1 MPEKVL
7 FDVNVILD
15 VLESREPHIA
25 NSGPALRMAET
36 GQIHGCLSASSVDTL
51 AFLIRRT
58 ASSVMTNNIL
68 QELINILDV
77 VPVDGNIIRI
87 ALNARWDDPED
98 AILYYAA
105 AQAGCKKIVTRNV
118 RDFKT
123 DDDLVIVI
131 PPEKLLE
138 SQ

>member
-15 VLESREPHIA
+15 VLENREPHIA

-36 GQIHGCLSASSVDTL
+36 GQIHGCISASSIDTL

-58 ASSVMTNNIL
+58 TSSVMTNNIL
-68 QELINILDV
+68 QELITILDI
-77 VPVDGNIIRI
+77 VPVDGNIIRK
-87 ALNARWDDPED
+87 ALNARWNDPED

-105 AQAGCKKIVTRNV
+105 AEAGCKKIVTRNV
-118 RDFKT
+118 RDFRA
-123 DDDLVIVI
+123 DGDLVRVI
-131 PPEKLLE
+131 PPEKLMV
-138 SQ
+138 